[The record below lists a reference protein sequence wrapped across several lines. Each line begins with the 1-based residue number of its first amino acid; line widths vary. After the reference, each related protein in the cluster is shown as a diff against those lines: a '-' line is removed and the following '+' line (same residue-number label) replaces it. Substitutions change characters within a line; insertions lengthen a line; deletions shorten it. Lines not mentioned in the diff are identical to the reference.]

1 MQRVFVWLIYY
12 ITVKYMLLNY
22 IDDQI
27 VSDFFSEY
35 RHIQA
40 VQRLNYEEFEVLK
53 WWIGFDVFSLLL
65 DLLSVLFG
73 FGHLYMDLF
82 GEEEI
87 FYFYNPCNSNDLIY
101 SEGNIIR
108 KEDGELFMHKDNVY
122 YIKAASLLAVSTF
135 CMVIAYYIF

>member
-1 MQRVFVWLIYY
+1 
-12 ITVKYMLLNY
+12 MLLNY